1 MDSTELD
8 DTDLPEGEQG
18 DLPKK
23 LRSEIKARDKA
34 LAEEKERSA
43 AIEAELKQFRRDKVF
58 EEVGIPSEGAG
69 QLLREL
75 YANSDEVT
83 AEELREKAIAVGVL
97 SGPAPEAG
105 AGEIAAHGVIN
116 SAAGSAPP
124 AEPDLISKMENAKSP
139 EELMRIIAEAN
150 ERGITV

>member
-8 DTDLPEGEQG
+8 DTDYPEGEVG

-34 LAEEKERSA
+34 LAEERERTT

-69 QLLREL
+69 QLLRDY
-75 YANSDEVT
+75 YAQSDEVT
-83 AEELREKAIAVGVL
+83 ADELREKAIAYGVL
-97 SGPAPEAG
+97 SGPTPEAG
-105 AGEIAAHGVIN
+105 VAEIEAHAAFQ
-116 SAAGSAPP
+116 SASGSAPP
-124 AEPDLISKMENAKSP
+124 AVPDLEARMENATSK
-139 EELMRIIAEAN
+139 EDLLRIIAEAN
-150 ERGITV
+150 AQGVVP